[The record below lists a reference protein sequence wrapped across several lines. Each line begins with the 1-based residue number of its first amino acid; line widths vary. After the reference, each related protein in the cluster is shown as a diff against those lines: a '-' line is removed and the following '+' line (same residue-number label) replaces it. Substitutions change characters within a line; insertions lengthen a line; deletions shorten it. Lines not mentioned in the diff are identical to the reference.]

1 MRFPVFTPGLLLA
14 GLCVHALAQ
23 MPSCTHTVGMVVP
36 LTGPAGRF
44 GQAAAQAVE
53 LAFQELNKAAGP
65 QGIAGCEL
73 VLDLRDDQGEGSV
86 GVDQARQLVDL
97 RKVPAIIGSII
108 SSVTVPMV
116 TAVTAP
122 AGVLQISP
130 ASSTPAL
137 TKLAMQG
144 KTNSF
149 VLSHHHLRFF
159 ARYRRRPIRHC
170 GRHEDP
176 GHSLRQQRFRSESI
190 C

>member
-1 MRFPVFTPGLLLA
+1 
-14 GLCVHALAQ
+14 
-23 MPSCTHTVGMVVP
+23 MVVP

-65 QGIAGCEL
+65 PGIAGCEL

-97 RKVPAIIGSII
+97 RKVPVIIGSII

-122 AGVLQISP
+122 AGAHQISQAGENKP
-130 ASSTPAL
+130 L
-137 TKLAMQG
+137 
-144 KTNSF
+144 
-149 VLSHHHLRFF
+149 VLSYRHIGFL
-159 ARYRRRPIRHC
+159 AGDRRRPIRHR
-170 GRHEDP
+170 GRHEDT
-176 GHSLRQQRFRSESI
+176 GHSLHQQ
-190 C
+190 